1 MIKKL
6 DDIVTILN
14 GKLNNAFVAYDF
26 DYLTNVGYI
35 AITHPY
41 RSYTVTLLPLIL
53 EKADVN
59 EIANNILDDYRN
71 AVLGYIFKED

>member
-14 GKLNNAFVAYDF
+14 SKLNNAFVAYNF
-26 DYLTNVGYI
+26 DYLSNIGRI
-35 AITHPY
+35 NITHPCC
-41 RSYTVTLLPLIL
+41 SYTVTLLPLIL

-59 EIANNILDDYRN
+59 EIVNNILDDYRN
-71 AVLGYIFKED
+71 EVLGYIFKED